1 MGFRGSRRAGRAR
14 GWMSLMVLALGLIAL
29 CVLGRAPGAGGFPG
43 PAAAQTRSATA
54 RAPRPPTSIQR
65 STQAQAAQNETGD
78 GHAGADLAPALP
90 SCAPA
95 CAEPGR
101 AGGYEGP
108 CPAFPSGCAVNGSRP
123 RPPPGRLA

>member
-1 MGFRGSRRAGRAR
+1 
-14 GWMSLMVLALGLIAL
+14 MSLMVLTLGLIAL
-29 CVLGRAPGAGGFPG
+29 CVMGWAPGAGGFPG
-43 PAAAQTRSATA
+43 PAATHAHSAKA

-65 STQAQAAQNETGD
+65 STQAQAAQNETDHD
-78 GHAGADLAPALP
+78 GHAVADLDQARP
-90 SCAPA
+90 SGVLAGAGPD
-95 CAEPGR
+95 R